1 MNQMGDAYDLAQL
14 QLLDKIGEGPLGN
27 VYKTKEAKKG
37 DILLVKTLSSKEKQV
52 DIMKSSIYND
62 FLLNNKVLTN
72 LNYPSIIKYIG
83 FSSIDFNNEE
93 NPSIITEYTEQSLL
107 NDIIYL
113 NQNERSKATLDDT
126 QKLIILYGIAATLSF
141 LHSQEILHSDLK
153 PSNIFLDKDCKI
165 KISDFGIS
173 KLFRQKYDEN
183 AIFYLSPEII
193 ESNFTSYTK
202 EGDIY
207 AFSIIA
213 YQI

>member
-1 MNQMGDAYDLAQL
+1 MGDAYDLAQL

-62 FLLNNKVLTN
+62 FLLNNK
-72 LNYPSIIKYIG
+72 
-83 FSSIDFNNEE
+83 E

>member
-1 MNQMGDAYDLAQL
+1 MLFTSGIAMGCRASLPEQDVRGTTHCEDTQIVSQVLEFPEALIQHWER
-14 QLLDKIGEGPLGN
+14 LLSFFSALEC
-27 VYKTKEAKKG
+27 A
-37 DILLVKTLSSKEKQV
+37 TLE
-52 DIMKSSIYND
+52 I
-62 FLLNNKVLTN
+62 F
-72 LNYPSIIKYIG
+72 
-83 FSSIDFNNEE
+83 
-93 NPSIITEYTEQSLL
+93 
-107 NDIIYL
+107 IYL